1 MIPDPRQIGDGD
13 GDGPP
18 IPGKLGIGGGDDPR
32 DPQARAEQAAL
43 NAKFMGRRISQC
55 PASLIDITRG
65 RTVRRRPTDS
75 LRFRFRMLMMLGAR
89 SMFNATPIDVYSGND
104 GATPSLNLRQLS
116 WVSASHR
123 DKAQDAFIYVSNRD
137 RQGRILSY

>member
-1 MIPDPRQIGDGD
+1 MVTVVKTSKSHRLNLTTGHGARARARKPRWEPGMGMIPDPRQIGDGD
-13 GDGPP
+13 GDGPL

-43 NAKFMGRRISQC
+43 NAKLMGPRISQC
-55 PASLIDITRG
+55 PASLTDITRG

-89 SMFNATPIDVYSGND
+89 SMFNATPIDVY
-104 GATPSLNLRQLS
+104 
-116 WVSASHR
+116 
-123 DKAQDAFIYVSNRD
+123 Y
-137 RQGRILSY
+137 Y